1 MNIFIIYPTQLF
13 DVNIHLAKMDAI
25 FLLEEPFYFTSK
37 KFHKQKLIFHRASMK
52 YYYDRLN
59 EKYKNVKYLEYN
71 EINYKELF
79 KNNIHLFDP
88 VDKPIIE
95 LLHSFKANKELIIYD
110 TPSFIETIEELTEYR
125 NKNTNKKNYYHDKSF
140 YRWQRKKL
148 NLLITNNQPDGG
160 DWSYDKENRNRF
172 DSKYKE
178 PEIITYNNK
187 YIEEAKKY
195 VKKHFKNNFGLISD
209 FYYPIT
215 HDETLEHLRKFIEI
229 KLDTFGKYEDG
240 ISKNVVFGSHSVLSP
255 MLNIGLITPDI
266 IIKEILKYYN
276 NNPTKEKLIT
286 VEAFIRQLI
295 GWRSY
300 VRFIYHFHGN
310 DMKKEHLFKSNKN
323 KLPQTWYTH
332 STKIDI
338 IDDMILKVEKY
349 AYLHHIERLM
359 IIGNFALISQI
370 DPDDVYDWF
379 MICFIDA
386 YEWVMIPNVYGMSQ
400 YSLISISVMTKP
412 YLSSSNYVKKMSDY
426 KKNKWF
432 DIWDALYWNFV
443 YTNKDILKKI
453 YGTAFQVKL
462 LEKMD
467 KNKIDNFKQIANDF
481 YQKK

>member
-13 DVNIHLAKMDAI
+13 DVNIHLDKMDAI
-25 FLLEEPFYFTSK
+25 YLLEEPFYFTSK

-52 YYYDRLN
+52 CYYDKLKK
-59 EKYKNVKYLEYN
+59 KYKNVKYLEYN

-88 VDKPIIE
+88 IDKPLIS
-95 LLHSFKANKELIIYD
+95 LLHTFKKNKELIFYD

-148 NLLITNNQPDGG
+148 NLLITNNQPEGG
-160 DWSYDKENRNRF
+160 EWSYDKENRNPF
-172 DSKYKE
+172 DTSYKE

-187 YIEEAKKY
+187 YIEEANKY
-195 VKKHFKNNFGLISD
+195 IEKHFKNNFGLISD

-215 HDETLEHLRKFIEI
+215 HDETLDHLRKFIQI

-240 ISKNVVFGSHSVLSP
+240 ISKKVIFGSHSVLSP
-255 MLNIGLITPDI
+255 MLNIGLITPDV
-266 IIKEILKYYN
+266 IIKEVLKYYK

-310 DMKKEHLFKSNKN
+310 DMKKENLFKFNEN
-323 KLPQTWYTH
+323 KLPDSWYTH
-332 STKIDI
+332 STNIDI

-370 DPDDVYDWF
+370 NPDDIYDWF

-386 YEWVMIPNVYGMSQ
+386 YEWVMVPNVYGMSQ
-400 YSLISISVMTKP
+400 YSLISISMMTKP

-426 KKNKWF
+426 KKKKWF
-432 DIWDALYWNFV
+432 DIWDALYWNFI

-467 KNKIDNFKQIANDF
+467 KNKIDNYKQIANDF